1 MRIGKMVGSGS
12 MFTGLFVRP
21 NAPTAILIHM

>member
-1 MRIGKMVGSGS
+1 MMIGKMAGSDS

-21 NAPTAILIHM
+21 NAPTATLIHM